1 METAMSHVIDILIPV
16 VCFVIGFPVGAMI
29 YHCAGKFIR
38 RLKK

>member
-16 VCFVIGFPVGAMI
+16 VCFVIGFPVGAI
-29 YHCAGKFIR
+29 LYTFTGKFIR